1 MNAYEVEFTVVLHIE
16 ASSDDE
22 AYDRAEVLAREAA
35 AAGQWNNYDDCVR
48 PISKE
53 EF

>member
-1 MNAYEVEFTVVLHIE
+1 
-16 ASSDDE
+16 
-22 AYDRAEVLAREAA
+22 VLAREAA